1 METIVYG
8 NHYEWY
14 DVINAFSMVMC
25 EIVILLF
32 CNRLYALST
41 FPKIFKSYIDK
52 NKNMLTFAKG
62 FTYMLCILS
71 LFIITSC
78 NDKAAPKISEVFL
91 GSPDDNYFV
100 YIFLLPILA
109 YVFAVLL
116 KIKPSLFSD
125 CVCACGAVCLICF
138 KIACALAGC
147 CYGVEYNGRFYN
159 EGMNEYQVPV
169 QLIELACAV
178 VMFAVIMLLIKNK
191 KMQGKVFPLFMIMY
205 CSSRFVSEFWRADYP
220 AVYGRMTGYH
230 IQCIIGF
237 ALGVIYM
244 IIAVLFGKKL
254 DAYFQKKNDAFAL
267 KFVENLPDWKMRH
280 PNLWVIV
287 KFQVAGIIAS
297 GVEII
302 IHLLLLNIILY
313 KCSQTMIHNPLLI
326 SIGIKSVGYFWSFAI
341 STAVGYSF
349 GFFFGRKL
357 VFNSQANQVRSMIK
371 YAIMVIFT
379 IFACGW
385 IGTVMELYAQRIGFT
400 GTIEDVIVKF
410 ISMNIPFIWTYPLNK
425 YFVHRDLI
433 KR

>member
-1 METIVYG
+1 METIIYG
-8 NHYEWY
+8 NHGNWY
-14 DVINAFSMVMC
+14 DVINALSVVVC
-25 EIVILLF
+25 EIILLILN
-32 CNRLYALST
+32 NRVYASST
-41 FPKIFKSYIDK
+41 FPKLFRGYIDR
-52 NKNMLTFAKG
+52 NKNMQVFAKG
-62 FTYMLCILS
+62 FTYMLCVLS
-71 LFIITSC
+71 LFIMSSID
-78 NDKAAPKISEVFL
+78 DKASPKISEVFL
-91 GSPDDNYFV
+91 GYPDDNFFPN
-100 YIFLLPILA
+100 IFILPLLA
-109 YVFAVLL
+109 YAFALLL
-116 KIKPSLFSD
+116 KIKPSLFTD
-125 CVCACGAVCLICF
+125 CTCACSCGSLICF
-138 KIACALAGC
+138 KIACSFAGC
-147 CYGVEYNGRFYN
+147 CHGVVYNGRFYN
-159 EGMNEYQVPV
+159 EGCQEYQVPV

-178 VMFAVIMLLIKNK
+178 VMFAIILLLIKNN
-191 KMQGKVFPLFMIMY
+191 KMQGKVFPLFMMMY
-205 CSSRFVSEFWRADYP
+205 CGSRFVSEFWRGDYP

-237 ALGVIYM
+237 ALGLIYM
-244 IIAVLFGKKL
+244 IIAVVFGKKL
-254 DAYFQKKNDAFAL
+254 DAFFQNKNDAFAK
-267 KFVENLPDWKMRH
+267 KFVENLPMWQKKH
-280 PNLWVIV
+280 PKLWVIV

-313 KCSQTMIHNPLLI
+313 KYSQTMIHNPLLI

-385 IGTVMELYAQRIGFT
+385 IGTVMELYALRIGFT

-433 KR
+433 KK